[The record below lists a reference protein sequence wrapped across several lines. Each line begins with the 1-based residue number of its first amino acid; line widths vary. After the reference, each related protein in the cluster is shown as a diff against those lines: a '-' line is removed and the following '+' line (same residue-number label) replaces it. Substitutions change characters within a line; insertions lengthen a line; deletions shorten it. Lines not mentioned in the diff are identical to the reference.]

1 MFTRIFNVLSIFSL
15 FLIFSCGTD
24 SEGYRKTEDGLRYKF
39 IDNNSGE
46 SPKIG
51 DLMVMHIAYSND
63 KDSMLFDSKLFADS
77 FSVMLVEPTFKGGVE
92 EGFAMM
98 SAGDSAVFKVR
109 ADSLFEKT
117 FKGQSPYKPKK
128 DEWIVFNVKMVK
140 YYSKS
145 VADSIQI
152 ATDLRNRR
160 EEFAVLD
167 SFLQKIDLDV
177 EPTSSGAYLKV
188 TSNGSGLPPEKG
200 DTVVI
205 TYKGML
211 LNGYVFD
218 STATKPFEFVVG
230 VTPVIQGWAD
240 CIPKLVKGDEAKFAF
255 PSDLGYGA
263 IDQGDIPP
271 YSPLYFEVRIVDI
284 KRGRKSGS

>member
-1 MFTRIFNVLSIFSL
+1 
-15 FLIFSCGTD
+15 
-24 SEGYRKTEDGLRYKF
+24 
-39 IDNNSGE
+39 
-46 SPKIG
+46 
-51 DLMVMHIAYSND
+51 MVMHIAYSND
-63 KDSMLFDSKLFADS
+63 KDSMLFDSKLLADS

>member
-1 MFTRIFNVLSIFSL
+1 MITRTLHVILFFSII
-15 FLIFSCGTD
+15 LISSCGTD
-24 SEGYRKTEDGLRYKF
+24 SDGYRRTDDGLLYKF
-39 IDNNSGE
+39 IDNSSGQ
-46 SPKIG
+46 SPQIG

-63 KDSMLFDSKLFADS
+63 KDSLLFDSKLLADS
-77 FSVMLVEPTFKGGVE
+77 FSVVLVEPTFKGGVE

-117 FKGQSPYKPKK
+117 FKGQSPYKPQK
-128 DEWIVFNVKMVK
+128 DEWIIFNVKLVK

-167 SFLQKIDLDV
+167 SFLKKNDLDV
-177 EPTSSGAYLKV
+177 EPTSNGAYLKV
-188 TSNGSGLPPEKG
+188 LTNGVGEPPVKG

-205 TYKGML
+205 SYKGML

-218 STATKPFEFVVG
+218 STVAKPFEFVVG
-230 VTPVIQGWAD
+230 ITPVIQGWAD
-240 CIPKLVKGDEAKFAF
+240 CIPKLVKGDVAKFAL

-271 YSPLYFEVRIVDI
+271 YSPLYFEVRIMDI
-284 KRGRKSGS
+284 KRGAKSGS

>member
-1 MFTRIFNVLSIFSL
+1 MFARTLTVLLFFSV
-15 FLIFSCGTD
+15 FLLSSCGTD
-24 SEGYRKTEDGLRYKF
+24 SEGYRETADGLRYKF
-39 IDNNSGE
+39 IDNSNGD
-46 SPKIG
+46 SPEIG

-63 KDSMLFDSKLFADS
+63 KDSLLFDSKLLVDS
-77 FSVMLVEPTFKGGVE
+77 FSVILVEPTFKGGVE

-117 FKGQSPYKPKK
+117 FKGQSPYKHQK
-128 DEWIVFNVKMVK
+128 DEWIIFKVKMVK

-145 VADSIQI
+145 IADSIQV
-152 ATDLRNRR
+152 ATDLRKRR

-167 SFLQKIDLDV
+167 SFLQINDMDV
-177 EPTSSGAYLKV
+177 EPTSSGSYIKV
-188 TSNGSGLPPEKG
+188 MSNGAGEPAVKG

-205 TYKGML
+205 SYKGML
-211 LNGYVFD
+211 MNGYVFD
-218 STATKPFEFVVG
+218 STVAKPFEFVVG

-240 CIPKLVKGDEAKFAF
+240 CVPKLVKGDVAKFAF

-284 KRGRKSGS
+284 KRGGKSGS

>member
-1 MFTRIFNVLSIFSL
+1 MFSRALNVFLLFSL
-15 FLIFSCGTD
+15 LLVSSCGTD
-24 SEGYRKTEDGLRYKF
+24 SEGYRMTADGLRYKF
-39 IDNNSGE
+39 IDNSNGE

-63 KDSMLFDSKLFADS
+63 KDSLLFDSKLLADS
-77 FSVMLVEPTFKGGVE
+77 FSVVLVEPTFKGGVE

-98 SAGDSAVFKVR
+98 SVGDSAVFKVR

-117 FKGQSPYKPKK
+117 FKGQSPYKPQKN
-128 DEWIVFNVKMVK
+128 EWIIFNVKMVK

-145 VADSIQI
+145 VVDSIQI
-152 ATDLRNRR
+152 ATDLRKRR

-167 SFLQKIDLDV
+167 SFLQKNDLDV
-177 EPTSSGAYLKV
+177 EPTASGAYLKV
-188 TSNGSGLPPEKG
+188 TANGSGLPPTKG

-211 LNGYVFD
+211 LNGYIFD
-218 STATKPFEFVVG
+218 STVAKPFEFVVG

-284 KRGRKSGS
+284 KRGNKSGS